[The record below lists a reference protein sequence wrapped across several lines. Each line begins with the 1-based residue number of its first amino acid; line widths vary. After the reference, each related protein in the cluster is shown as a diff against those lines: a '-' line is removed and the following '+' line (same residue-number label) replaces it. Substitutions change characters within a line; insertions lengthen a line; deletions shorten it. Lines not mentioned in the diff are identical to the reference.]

1 MNKSDPAPD
10 TQSANELS
18 FRNAIHLAP
27 LSHINDIV
35 ERALEAREAKSVS
48 TSAEQQFEA
57 AVKAVGI
64 SLPRF
69 EKRPHLAP
77 ISQLFTPVCDQMI
90 ESDQLAGSVLRI
102 WAESHK
108 DLRASVEDYAKSN
121 GLPVEGPDFKNRR
134 FRDMMPLKTWN
145 SAIGGITGDGEIYHS
160 PYDVSF
166 MLSMVTGSLPRL
178 IEQAIGAGPA
188 TYNDLPF
195 GKWLEELKSSLA
207 SPAGT
212 GAAARFVNTAS
223 QIVEDSQQEEERI
236 SDLIDKSEEL
246 CRDFMPELV
255 FLGRELP
262 ANPTDSRRTLAGQ
275 SERLDNALNLMDQ
288 LGTAFE
294 AFRAA
299 SSVDYATWD
308 MREQGM
314 KKEAEAANQV
324 HSLIEQLHAALP
336 EPAAPPESD
345 SGTDQQANDETAELD
360 VLRAKCQSLESENE
374 ALRAKLFNSDQL
386 IASLRDSNNNTDSPE
401 TAPVE
406 SVREAVERAQERF
419 GWTELL
425 FCLNGASDVDTEFER
440 PEEVLDAL
448 TWLATSYRTGRIGGG
463 MADPAHLLKTA
474 CSGWRYAPDNSDM
487 AMNQHPE
494 AYSSMVGGKT
504 YELAHHIGT
513 GVANEER
520 HTIRIAFD
528 WDEEQKMVVVGYIG
542 KHQPSDY

>member
-1 MNKSDPAPD
+1 MNKTDRASDIQAA
-10 TQSANELS
+10 SELS
-18 FRNAIHLAP
+18 LRNAVFLAQP
-27 LSHINDIV
+27 SHIFSIV
-35 ERALEAREAKSVS
+35 EMALEAREAKSVS

-64 SLPRF
+64 SLPKF

-121 GLPVEGPDFKNRR
+121 GLPVEGPDYKNRR
-134 FRDMMPLKTWN
+134 FRDSMPLKTWN

-195 GKWLEELKSSLA
+195 DKWLEELKSSLA

-275 SERLDNALNLMDQ
+275 SERLDNALSLMDQ

-314 KKEAEAANQV
+314 KKEAEAANHV

-336 EPAAPPESD
+336 TPATPPEPD
-345 SGTDQQANDETAELD
+345 PVTDQKANDKTAELD
-360 VLRAKCQSLESENE
+360 GPCAKCQSFETENE
-374 ALRAKLFNSDQL
+374 ALRAKLFNSDRL

-448 TWLATSYRTGRIGGG
+448 TWMATSYRTGRIVGG

-474 CSGWRYAPDNSDM
+474 CSGWKYAPDNSDM

-504 YELAHHIGT
+504 YKLAHHIGT
-513 GVANEER
+513 GVANQEKY
-520 HTIRIAFD
+520 TIRIAFD